1 MNLLLKFT
9 LVAAP
14 ASFFLST
21 HSHFVETFSSSCSDV
36 FHSFHRTQ
44 CTLRDFPVVSLG
56 AIALALKLE
65 SRVTRGVFAVQN
77 SVRLRPL
84 YLAGI
89 SFHLE
94 VLVAF

>member
-1 MNLLLKFT
+1 
-9 LVAAP
+9 
-14 ASFFLST
+14 
-21 HSHFVETFSSSCSDV
+21 
-36 FHSFHRTQ
+36 
-44 CTLRDFPVVSLG
+44 LG